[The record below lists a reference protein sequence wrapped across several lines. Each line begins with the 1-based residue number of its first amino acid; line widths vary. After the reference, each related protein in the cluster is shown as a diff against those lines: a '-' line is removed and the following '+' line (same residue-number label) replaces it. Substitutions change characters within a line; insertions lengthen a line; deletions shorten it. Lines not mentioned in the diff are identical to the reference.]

1 MITQNTSNIVPFDA
15 ARRISDHS
23 TEKERENMAR
33 ATLEALVGTLPDP
46 EWQRMRARL
55 LDFVSI
61 LRTWQREFTM
71 SEAELLKAA

>member
-46 EWQRMRARL
+46 EWQRMRADCWISCLSSALGSGSSR
-55 LDFVSI
+55 
-61 LRTWQREFTM
+61 
-71 SEAELLKAA
+71 